1 MLPTLVAKLEASALS
16 LQDLVPQLAE
26 NLCSRSQALRKATLS
41 TLLAFEQPLIGS
53 KDTIAMEEKDTS
65 QILGSLLRVETQQ
78 SALGS
83 SKSSPAA
90 IQTIQTAFEF
100 SKIPKLLEEATIYSL
115 LGFLN
120 IR

>member
-1 MLPTLVAKLEASALS
+1 M
-16 LQDLVPQLAE
+16 PQLSE
-26 NLCSRSQALRKATLS
+26 NLCSRSQALRKGTLRILS
-41 TLLAFEQPLIGS
+41 AFEQPLIRS
-53 KDTIAMEEKDTS
+53 KDTNSGEKQAPS
-65 QILGSLLRVETQQ
+65 QIFSSLLRVETQQ

-100 SKIPKLLEEATIYSL
+100 GKIPKLLEEATVYSL